1 MKGFI
6 SHPRSTSSL
15 AELWHSRH
23 LIGQLVLRDL
33 TVRYRQTLLGWVWAL
48 LNPLLQLMMYYAVF
62 GVIVRFNPPEYQVT
76 YAWVLLSGLVLWMLF
91 ASTVNAVSEV
101 LMNNL
106 HLVKKIYFPRIAL
119 TLAGLGISMIDFL
132 LALLW
137 LCLLL
142 PSFGIHFSVQYLPLL
157 LLCGVQVALLGWGL
171 GCLIALARLRFRDFR
186 HIIPLIIQGLF
197 YITPVVWTPGL
208 LPSRWMKLAELN
220 PMYGLIG
227 LFRFALLGGPVP
239 AVSTM
244 IISAALSLF
253 TALIGYWCFVHYE
266 AQVTDRE

>member
-6 SHPRSTSSL
+6 SQPQSTSSL

-23 LIGQLVLRDL
+23 LIGQLIRRDL
-33 TVRYRQTLLGWVWAL
+33 TVRYRQTWLGWLWAL
-48 LNPLLQLMMYYAVF
+48 LNPLLQLMMYYGVF
-62 GVIVRFNPPEYQVT
+62 GVIVRFNPPEYQAP

-91 ASTVNAVSEV
+91 ANTVNAVSEV

-106 HLVKKIYFPRIAL
+106 HLVKKIYFPRIGL

-142 PSFGIHFSVQYLPLL
+142 PIFGIRFPVQYLPLL

-186 HIIPLIIQGLF
+186 HIIPLIIQGFF
-197 YITPVVWTPGL
+197 YLTPVVWTPGL
-208 LPSRWMKLAELN
+208 LPSRWLVLVELN
-220 PMYGLIG
+220 PLYGLVG
-227 LFRFALLGGPVP
+227 LFRFALLGGPAP
-239 AVSTM
+239 AVSTL
-244 IISAALSLF
+244 IISVGLSLT